1 MGAGGKKRKK
11 ERRRAGAVK
20 ERKMELKK
28 GETG

>member
-11 ERRRAGAVK
+11 ERRRAGAV